1 MLRLWPGRLAAA
13 TPWGDMDEFL
23 NVMLR
28 AVQTGAIYA
37 TIAVGLN
44 LTIGSTQVFNFAH
57 GESVMIGAMFG
68 VIMWTSFGVP
78 VVLAAGAAIL
88 LAVVVGAATD
98 LLAVRPLGHNAHT
111 TAIVSTLAVA
121 LLVTAIFTEAVVQG
135 DGFDAR
141 PFPAFLPWTETYDLG
156 GVRITPQ
163 RLFPVVALGAVL
175 LFVRWF
181 TRSTSY
187 GRSLGALAD
196 NREAARLR
204 GLPVRSLQTLAF
216 ALGAGI
222 AAVAGFAAGP
232 VLQASIG
239 MGAALTI
246 KGFVAAAIG
255 GMPKISGAVAGGMA
269 LGAIEQFTV
278 GYLDT
283 RLQDPV
289 VLVAL
294 VLLLYVRPQG
304 ILGESYRTV

>member
-1 MLRLWPGRLAAA
+1 V
-13 TPWGDMDEFL
+13 DELL
-23 NVMLR
+23 NIALR
-28 AVQTGAIYA
+28 AIQIGAIYA
-37 TIAVGLN
+37 SIAVGLN

-57 GESVMIGAMFG
+57 GESVMIGSMFG

-78 VVLAAGAAIL
+78 VVLAAGLAIL
-88 LAVVVGAATD
+88 LAAFVGAATD
-98 LLAVRPLGHNAHT
+98 LVAVRPLGHNAHS

-121 LLVTAIFTEAVVQG
+121 LLITAVFTEAVVRG

-141 PFPAFLPWTETYDLG
+141 AFPTFLPWNETYEVG
-156 GVRITPQ
+156 GVFITPE
-163 RLFPVVALGAVL
+163 RLFPIVSLGVIL

-196 NREAARLR
+196 NREAAALR

-216 ALGAGI
+216 AVGAAL

-232 VLQASIG
+232 VTQASIG

-269 LGAIEQFTV
+269 LGAVEQFTV

-283 RLQDPV
+283 RLQDPM
-289 VLVAL
+289 VLIAL
-294 VLLLYVRPQG
+294 VMLLYVRPQG
-304 ILGESYRTV
+304 ILGQSYRVV